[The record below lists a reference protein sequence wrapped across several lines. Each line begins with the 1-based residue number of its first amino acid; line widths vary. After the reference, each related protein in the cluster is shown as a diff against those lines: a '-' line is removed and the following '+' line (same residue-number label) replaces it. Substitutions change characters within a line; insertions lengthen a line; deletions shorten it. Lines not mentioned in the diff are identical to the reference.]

1 MAIFYVAHAH
11 GGKPENMERAKQITH
26 DLQVN
31 DLENTYICPLLLF
44 SHLRY
49 GEVGYDAE
57 MELCLDILSNSDKLI
72 VASDITKGVARE
84 IDFANLVG
92 MEVEYLE
99 DTE

>member
-11 GGKPENMERAKQITH
+11 GGKPENMEKAKQITH

-57 MELCLDILSNSDKLI
+57 MELCIDILSNCDKLI

-99 DTE
+99 NTE